1 MSQEEYF
8 SLHVSL
14 DELKKYYRG
23 EASCI
28 QVTCESGKNIR
39 FPVVHLRNKIHSTG
53 IHGRFRIEF
62 DRHNKFISLEQ
73 LETDTSTG
81 GSFPNHQPEPADPSE
96 PRNKPGHFDFYG

>member
-8 SLHVSL
+8 SIHVSL

-39 FPVVHLRNKIHSTG
+39 FPVVHLRNRILSSG

-62 DRHNKFISLEQ
+62 DQHNKFISLDLVDPLDSE
-73 LETDTSTG
+73 
-81 GSFPNHQPEPADPSE
+81 SFPENKSEQPLLSDTPQ
-96 PRNKPGHFDFYG
+96 KTGHFDFYG